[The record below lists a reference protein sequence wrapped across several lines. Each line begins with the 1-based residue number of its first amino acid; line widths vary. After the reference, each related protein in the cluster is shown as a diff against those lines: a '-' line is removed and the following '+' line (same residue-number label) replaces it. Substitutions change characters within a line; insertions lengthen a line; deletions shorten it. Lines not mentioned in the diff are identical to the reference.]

1 MTTTMV
7 VINSNV
13 NVTAIATTTTA
24 TTTTTNNNNN
34 NNVANIVLSAS
45 SVDDLKVRM
54 ADLKATACQ
63 WS

>member
-1 MTTTMV
+1 MT
-7 VINSNV
+7 NDNV
-13 NVTAIATTTTA
+13 KVTDIATTTT
-24 TTTTTNNNNN
+24 TTTN

-45 SVDDLKVRM
+45 SVDDLKVPM